1 VTVSGVEGFEL
12 NVLGL
17 SFGLDP
23 FSPAVKLPLIGR
35 LGASR

>member
-1 VTVSGVEGFEL
+1 VTASGVEGFEL

-17 SFGLDP
+17 TFGFDP
-23 FSPAVKLPLIGR
+23 FSPAIKLPLIGR